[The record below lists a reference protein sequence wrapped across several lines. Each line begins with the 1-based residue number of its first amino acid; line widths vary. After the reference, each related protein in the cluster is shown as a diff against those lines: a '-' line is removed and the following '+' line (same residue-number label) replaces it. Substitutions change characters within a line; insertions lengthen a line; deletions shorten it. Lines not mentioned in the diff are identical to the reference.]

1 MMSKQR
7 KLLFAVTIIYTLFIL
22 YFMFFAFG
30 RGDSEAD
37 SYTFIFVPDN
47 FLKLPNPLELLHPT
61 LMDIVSLG
69 NTAAFIPFG
78 ILIPLLYP
86 MKFVRFIILFI
97 LSILLLETVQA
108 LTLLG
113 SFDIGDVLKN
123 SSGAVIGFVAYSIGI
138 RAKTVR
144 RSVFSIGISIV
155 LLLIMNWG
163 IGAGID
169 KAIAKNP
176 GSFVA
181 LNELKNSSGV
191 TQKNITLLPFKI
203 KGQKITPQ
211 FNVYDANNK
220 KSETYTYKFNGK
232 DFYFYLHYGIPDQND
247 LKGNISVSVD
257 GRQIFLSHFEKD
269 DPLRTAQVFDWY
281 FEQADELTITIEG
294 NEKAW
299 DVGYREMK
307 HFWE

>member
-1 MMSKQR
+1 MLTRR
-7 KLLFAVTIIYTLFIL
+7 KLILTTTLLYTLFIL

-30 RGDSEAD
+30 RGDSEVD

-47 FLKLPNPLELLHPT
+47 FFKLPNPLEFLHPT
-61 LMDIVSLG
+61 IMDIVSLG

-86 MKFVRFIILFI
+86 MKFIRFIILFM
-97 LSILLLETVQA
+97 LSILVLETIQA
-108 LTLLG
+108 LTLRG

-123 SSGAVIGFVAYSIGI
+123 SSGAVIGFVAYSVGI
-138 RAKTVR
+138 RMKGTWR
-144 RSVFSIGISIV
+144 RVVTMGICII
-155 LLLIMNWG
+155 LLLFVSWG

-169 KAIAKNP
+169 KAVAKNP

-181 LNELKNSSGV
+181 LNEWENSSGV
-191 TQKNITLLPFKI
+191 ISKKTALLPFKI
-203 KGQKITPQ
+203 EGQKITPQ

-220 KSETYTYKFNGK
+220 KSETYTYKFGGK
-232 DFYFYLHYGIPDQND
+232 DFYFYLNYGIPDPKD
-247 LKGNISVSVD
+247 LKGSVSVSVD
-257 GRQIFLSHFEKD
+257 GRQIFLSNFEKD
-269 DPLRTAQVFDWY
+269 DPLRTPQVFDWY
-281 FEQADELTITIEG
+281 FEQANEITITIEG

>member
-1 MMSKQR
+1 MLKRR
-7 KLLFAVTIIYTLFIL
+7 KLILTITLLYTLFIL

-30 RGDSEAD
+30 RGDSESD

-86 MKFVRFIILFI
+86 MKFVRFIILFM

-163 IGAGID
+163 VGAGID
-169 KAIAKNP
+169 KAVAKNP

-181 LNELKNSSGV
+181 LNEWENSSGV
-191 TQKNITLLPFKI
+191 TSKKTKSLPFKI
-203 KGQKITPQ
+203 GGQEITPQ
-211 FNVYDANNK
+211 FNVYDTNGK
-220 KSETYTYKFNGK
+220 KSETYSYKLNGK
-232 DFYFYLHYGIPDQND
+232 EFYFYLQYGIPDQND
-247 LKGNISVSVD
+247 FEGSISVSVD
-257 GRQIFLSHFEKD
+257 GRQILSYSSKYQKHKPEIFE
-269 DPLRTAQVFDWY
+269 WY
-281 FEQADELTITIEG
+281 FEQADVLTITLEG

-299 DVGYREMK
+299 DIGYREMK
-307 HFWE
+307 HLWE

>member
-1 MMSKQR
+1 MLKRR
-7 KLLFAVTIIYTLFIL
+7 KLILTITLLYTLFIL

-30 RGDSEAD
+30 RSDSESD

-61 LMDIVSLG
+61 LMDMVSLG
-69 NTAAFIPFG
+69 NMAAFIPFG

-97 LSILLLETVQA
+97 FSILVLETIQA

-113 SFDIGDVLKN
+113 SFDMGDVLKN
-123 SSGAVIGFVAYSIGI
+123 STGAVIGFAAYSVGM
-138 RAKTVR
+138 RAKNVR
-144 RSVFSIGISIV
+144 RSVISMGISIA
-155 LLLIMNWG
+155 LLLIVTWG

-169 KAIAKNP
+169 KAVAKNL

-181 LNELKNSSGV
+181 LNEWENSSGV
-191 TQKNITLLPFKI
+191 TSKKTKSLPFKI
-203 KGQKITPQ
+203 GGQEITPQ
-211 FNVYDANNK
+211 FNVYETKGK
-220 KSETYTYKFNGK
+220 KSETYSYKFN
-232 DFYFYLHYGIPDQND
+232 DNEFYFYLQYGIPDQND
-247 LKGNISVSVD
+247 FQGSISVSVD
-257 GRQIFLSHFEKD
+257 GRQILSYSSEYQKHKPEIFE
-269 DPLRTAQVFDWY
+269 WY
-281 FEQADELTITIEG
+281 FEQADVLTITLEG